1 MVVGPQKNNFKRN
14 TSFLTSVCVT
24 LMFTVV
30 PVFAV
35 ADGHAPRM
43 DALELVSSTL
53 KKGKNMDDVFEYAAE
68 MDKWITSNIDTG

>member
-1 MVVGPQKNNFKRN
+1 
-14 TSFLTSVCVT
+14 
-24 LMFTVV
+24 MFTVV

-53 KKGKNMDDVFEYAAE
+53 KKGKDMDDVFEYAAE

>member
-1 MVVGPQKNNFKRN
+1 
-14 TSFLTSVCVT
+14 
-24 LMFTVV
+24 MFTIVS
-30 PVFAV
+30 VFAV
-35 ADGHAPRM
+35 ADGHTPRM